1 MSSQDGRGA
10 PSTIVEP
17 GKGDVLGCRFGVA
30 LAAVIARWPGG
41 DVLRGRGG
49 AVRYSLTQEVG
60 LCAARVHVQY
70 QFVDDALVA
79 VSLRVATEVQDGVG
93 RHLYRQLA
101 QEVVQSLGVAPSL
114 EDEGYLE
121 YDVSMTRIVVD
132 ALDAE
137 IRFEELP

>member
-1 MSSQDGRGA
+1 M
-10 PSTIVEP
+10 
-17 GKGDVLGCRFGVA
+17 
-30 LAAVIARWPGG
+30 
-41 DVLRGRGG
+41 
-49 AVRYSLTQEVG
+49 RYSLTQEVG
-60 LCAARVHVQY
+60 LCAARVHVLY

-121 YDVSMTRIVVD
+121 YDASMTRIVVD